1 MKDLL
6 IDYSN
11 NHEDISQPLIFWPS
25 VMILL
30 LSVVGIMWSLETP
43 FAFSDVSPILNW
55 GILFLMVM
63 TVYCF
68 LISFVLAIGLIPFF
82 TSTIMLFLWLENLG
96 YSIMYISIYGI
107 TFSLY
112 GIYRGRR
119 IQNNLRS
126 VIEDLQN
133 HKSPL
138 QKTAK
143 NLVVYDGNLNAKV
156 MLIGEAPGRDEDE
169 QGIPFV
175 GRAGQLLNKMLLAI
189 NLQRED
195 VYITNVVNWRPAENR
210 TPNDDEILE
219 FLPFLQRQ
227 IDIIKPRFIFLL
239 GGVAAKAILST
250 PLALGKLR
258 GKWHEYKSLNL
269 EEGIPTIA
277 SYHPAFLLRSP
288 QYKKHSWEDLQM
300 LQEKLKN
307 ES

>member
-1 MKDLL
+1 MNQSNKKNLEFIVNSGVNYFLQDSPRNWFEKEKKIELPHSNIDTGDKKSLIEVVIKDLE
-6 IDYSN
+6 
-11 NHEDISQPLIFWPS
+11 NHQSS
-25 VMILL
+25 
-30 LSVVGIMWSLETP
+30 
-43 FAFSDVSPILNW
+43 
-55 GILFLMVM
+55 
-63 TVYCF
+63 
-68 LISFVLAIGLIPFF
+68 
-82 TSTIMLFLWLENLG
+82 
-96 YSIMYISIYGI
+96 
-107 TFSLY
+107 
-112 GIYRGRR
+112 
-119 IQNNLRS
+119 
-126 VIEDLQN
+126 
-133 HKSPL
+133 L

-189 NLQRED
+189 KLQRED
-195 VYITNVVNWRPAENR
+195 VYITNVVNWRPPDNR
-210 TPNDDEILE
+210 TPTDDEILE
-219 FLPFLQRQ
+219 YLPFLQRQ
-227 IDIIKPRFIFLL
+227 IDIVKPKFIFLL

-269 EEGIPTIA
+269 EESILTIA

-288 QYKKHSWEDLQM
+288 QYKKQSWEDLQM

>member
-1 MKDLL
+1 MNQSNKKNLEFIVNSGVNYFLQDSPRNWFENEKKSELSNPNINTGDKKMKIDDVIKDLK
-6 IDYSN
+6 D
-11 NHEDISQPLIFWPS
+11 
-25 VMILL
+25 
-30 LSVVGIMWSLETP
+30 
-43 FAFSDVSPILNW
+43 
-55 GILFLMVM
+55 
-63 TVYCF
+63 
-68 LISFVLAIGLIPFF
+68 
-82 TSTIMLFLWLENLG
+82 
-96 YSIMYISIYGI
+96 
-107 TFSLY
+107 
-112 GIYRGRR
+112 
-119 IQNNLRS
+119 
-126 VIEDLQN
+126 
-133 HKSPL
+133 HKFNL

-156 MLIGEAPGRDEDE
+156 MLIGEAPGRDEDQ

-195 VYITNVVNWRPAENR
+195 VYITNVVNWRPPDNR
-210 TPNDDEILE
+210 TPNDEEILE

-227 IDIIKPRFIFLL
+227 VDIIKPRFIFLL

-258 GKWHEYKSLNL
+258 GKWHEYNSLNL
-269 EEGIPTIA
+269 DESIPTIA

-307 ES
+307 VS

>member
-1 MKDLL
+1 MNQSNKKNLEFIVNSGVNYFLQDSPRNWFENEKKSELSNPNINTGDKKMKIDDVIKDLK
-6 IDYSN
+6 D
-11 NHEDISQPLIFWPS
+11 
-25 VMILL
+25 
-30 LSVVGIMWSLETP
+30 
-43 FAFSDVSPILNW
+43 
-55 GILFLMVM
+55 
-63 TVYCF
+63 
-68 LISFVLAIGLIPFF
+68 
-82 TSTIMLFLWLENLG
+82 
-96 YSIMYISIYGI
+96 
-107 TFSLY
+107 
-112 GIYRGRR
+112 
-119 IQNNLRS
+119 
-126 VIEDLQN
+126 
-133 HKSPL
+133 HKSNL

-156 MLIGEAPGRDEDE
+156 MLIGEAPGRDEDQ

-195 VYITNVVNWRPAENR
+195 VYITNVVNWRPTDNR
-210 TPNDDEILE
+210 TPNDEEILE

-227 IDIIKPRFIFLL
+227 IDIIKPKFIFLL

-250 PLALGKLR
+250 PLTLGKLR

-269 EEGIPTIA
+269 DESIPTIA

-307 ES
+307 VS

>member
-1 MKDLL
+1 MNQSNKKNLEFIVNSGVNYFLQDSPRNWFENKKKSELPDPNINAGDKKKKIDDVIQDLKD
-6 IDYSN
+6 
-11 NHEDISQPLIFWPS
+11 
-25 VMILL
+25 
-30 LSVVGIMWSLETP
+30 
-43 FAFSDVSPILNW
+43 
-55 GILFLMVM
+55 
-63 TVYCF
+63 
-68 LISFVLAIGLIPFF
+68 
-82 TSTIMLFLWLENLG
+82 
-96 YSIMYISIYGI
+96 
-107 TFSLY
+107 
-112 GIYRGRR
+112 
-119 IQNNLRS
+119 
-126 VIEDLQN
+126 
-133 HKSPL
+133 HKSNL

-156 MLIGEAPGRDEDE
+156 MLIGEAPGRDEDQ

-195 VYITNVVNWRPAENR
+195 VYITNVVNWRPPDNR
-210 TPNDDEILE
+210 TPNDEEILE

-227 IDIIKPRFIFLL
+227 IDIVKPKFIFLL

-269 EEGIPTIA
+269 DGSIPTIA

-307 ES
+307 VS

>member
-1 MKDLL
+1 MNQSNKKNLEFIVNSGVNYFLQDSPRNWFENEKKSELSNPNINTGDKKMK
-6 IDYSN
+6 IDYV
-11 NHEDISQPLIFWPS
+11 IK
-25 VMILL
+25 
-30 LSVVGIMWSLETP
+30 
-43 FAFSDVSPILNW
+43 
-55 GILFLMVM
+55 
-63 TVYCF
+63 
-68 LISFVLAIGLIPFF
+68 GLK
-82 TSTIMLFLWLENLG
+82 
-96 YSIMYISIYGI
+96 
-107 TFSLY
+107 
-112 GIYRGRR
+112 
-119 IQNNLRS
+119 
-126 VIEDLQN
+126 D
-133 HKSPL
+133 HKSNL

-156 MLIGEAPGRDEDE
+156 MLIGEAPGRDEDQ

-195 VYITNVVNWRPAENR
+195 VYITNVVNWRPPDNR
-210 TPNDDEILE
+210 TPNDEEILE

-227 IDIIKPRFIFLL
+227 IDIIKPKFIFLL

-269 EEGIPTIA
+269 DESIPTIA

-307 ES
+307 VS

>member
-1 MKDLL
+1 MNQSNKKNLEFIVNSGVNYFLQDSPRNWFENEKKSELLDPNINAGDKKKKIDDVIKDLK
-6 IDYSN
+6 D
-11 NHEDISQPLIFWPS
+11 
-25 VMILL
+25 
-30 LSVVGIMWSLETP
+30 
-43 FAFSDVSPILNW
+43 
-55 GILFLMVM
+55 
-63 TVYCF
+63 
-68 LISFVLAIGLIPFF
+68 
-82 TSTIMLFLWLENLG
+82 
-96 YSIMYISIYGI
+96 
-107 TFSLY
+107 
-112 GIYRGRR
+112 
-119 IQNNLRS
+119 
-126 VIEDLQN
+126 
-133 HKSPL
+133 HKSNL

-156 MLIGEAPGRDEDE
+156 MLIGEAPGRDEDQ

-195 VYITNVVNWRPAENR
+195 VYITNVVNWRPPDNR
-210 TPNDDEILE
+210 TPNDEEILE

-227 IDIIKPRFIFLL
+227 IDIVKPKFIFLL

-269 EEGIPTIA
+269 DGSIPTIA

-307 ES
+307 VS

>member
-1 MKDLL
+1 MNQSNKKNLEFIVNSGVNYFLQDSPRNWFENEKKSELSNPNINTGDKKMKIDDVIKDLK
-6 IDYSN
+6 D
-11 NHEDISQPLIFWPS
+11 
-25 VMILL
+25 
-30 LSVVGIMWSLETP
+30 
-43 FAFSDVSPILNW
+43 
-55 GILFLMVM
+55 
-63 TVYCF
+63 
-68 LISFVLAIGLIPFF
+68 
-82 TSTIMLFLWLENLG
+82 
-96 YSIMYISIYGI
+96 
-107 TFSLY
+107 
-112 GIYRGRR
+112 
-119 IQNNLRS
+119 
-126 VIEDLQN
+126 
-133 HKSPL
+133 HKSNL

-156 MLIGEAPGRDEDE
+156 MLIGEAPGRDEDQ

-195 VYITNVVNWRPAENR
+195 VYITNVVNWRPPDNR
-210 TPNDDEILE
+210 TPNDEEILE

-227 IDIIKPRFIFLL
+227 IDIIKPKFIFLL

-258 GKWHEYKSLNL
+258 GKWHEYKSINS

-288 QYKKHSWEDLQM
+288 QFKKHSWEDLQM

>member
-1 MKDLL
+1 MNQSNKKNLEFIVNSGVNYFLQDSPRNWFENEKKSELSNPNINTGDKKMKIDDVIKDLK
-6 IDYSN
+6 D
-11 NHEDISQPLIFWPS
+11 
-25 VMILL
+25 
-30 LSVVGIMWSLETP
+30 
-43 FAFSDVSPILNW
+43 
-55 GILFLMVM
+55 
-63 TVYCF
+63 
-68 LISFVLAIGLIPFF
+68 
-82 TSTIMLFLWLENLG
+82 
-96 YSIMYISIYGI
+96 
-107 TFSLY
+107 
-112 GIYRGRR
+112 
-119 IQNNLRS
+119 
-126 VIEDLQN
+126 
-133 HKSPL
+133 HKSNL

-143 NLVVYDGNLNAKV
+143 NLVVYDGNLNGKV
-156 MLIGEAPGRDEDE
+156 MLIGEAPGRDEDR

-195 VYITNVVNWRPAENR
+195 VYITNVVNWRPPDNR
-210 TPNDDEILE
+210 TPNDEEILE

-227 IDIIKPRFIFLL
+227 IDIVKPKFIFLL

-269 EEGIPTIA
+269 DGSIPTIA

-307 ES
+307 VS

>member
-1 MKDLL
+1 MNQSNKKNLEFIVNSGVNYFLQDSPRNWFENEKKSELTDPNINAGDKKKKIDDVIKDLK
-6 IDYSN
+6 
-11 NHEDISQPLIFWPS
+11 
-25 VMILL
+25 
-30 LSVVGIMWSLETP
+30 
-43 FAFSDVSPILNW
+43 
-55 GILFLMVM
+55 
-63 TVYCF
+63 
-68 LISFVLAIGLIPFF
+68 
-82 TSTIMLFLWLENLG
+82 
-96 YSIMYISIYGI
+96 
-107 TFSLY
+107 
-112 GIYRGRR
+112 
-119 IQNNLRS
+119 
-126 VIEDLQN
+126 N
-133 HKSPL
+133 HKSNL

-156 MLIGEAPGRDEDE
+156 MLIGEAPGRDEDQ

-195 VYITNVVNWRPAENR
+195 VYITNVVNWRPPDNR
-210 TPNDDEILE
+210 TPNDEEILE

-227 IDIIKPRFIFLL
+227 IDIVKPKFIFLL

-269 EEGIPTIA
+269 DGSIPTIA

-307 ES
+307 VS

>member
-1 MKDLL
+1 MNQSNKKNLEFIVNSGVNYFLQDSPRNWFENEKKSELSNPNINTGDKKMKIDDVIKDLK
-6 IDYSN
+6 D
-11 NHEDISQPLIFWPS
+11 
-25 VMILL
+25 
-30 LSVVGIMWSLETP
+30 
-43 FAFSDVSPILNW
+43 
-55 GILFLMVM
+55 
-63 TVYCF
+63 
-68 LISFVLAIGLIPFF
+68 
-82 TSTIMLFLWLENLG
+82 
-96 YSIMYISIYGI
+96 
-107 TFSLY
+107 
-112 GIYRGRR
+112 
-119 IQNNLRS
+119 
-126 VIEDLQN
+126 
-133 HKSPL
+133 HKSNL

-156 MLIGEAPGRDEDE
+156 MLIGEAPGRDEDQ

-195 VYITNVVNWRPAENR
+195 VYITNVVNWRPPDNR
-210 TPNDDEILE
+210 TPNDEEILE

-227 IDIIKPRFIFLL
+227 IDVIKPKFIFLL

-269 EEGIPTIA
+269 DESIPTIA

-307 ES
+307 E

>member
-1 MKDLL
+1 MNQSNKKNLEFIVNSGVNYFLQDSPRNWFENEKKSELSNPNINTGDKKMKIDDVIKDLK
-6 IDYSN
+6 D
-11 NHEDISQPLIFWPS
+11 
-25 VMILL
+25 
-30 LSVVGIMWSLETP
+30 
-43 FAFSDVSPILNW
+43 
-55 GILFLMVM
+55 
-63 TVYCF
+63 
-68 LISFVLAIGLIPFF
+68 
-82 TSTIMLFLWLENLG
+82 
-96 YSIMYISIYGI
+96 
-107 TFSLY
+107 
-112 GIYRGRR
+112 
-119 IQNNLRS
+119 
-126 VIEDLQN
+126 
-133 HKSPL
+133 HKSNL
-138 QKTAK
+138 KKTAK

-156 MLIGEAPGRDEDE
+156 MLIGEAPGRDEDQ

-195 VYITNVVNWRPAENR
+195 VYITNVVNWRPPDNR
-210 TPNDDEILE
+210 TPNDEEILE

-227 IDIIKPRFIFLL
+227 IDIIKPKFIFLL

-269 EEGIPTIA
+269 DETIPTIA

-307 ES
+307 VS